1 MCGRARL
8 SSDYSELKIM
18 FRIPDDRP
26 APNFAPNW
34 NAAPTQS
41 LPIVRVDPGDG
52 RRSLDLAR
60 WGMIPPWWDKPAK
73 EFRMSTINAMSETVA
88 EKPLY
93 KSAFKSRRC
102 LVPFDSFYEWKVL
115 GPKEKQP
122 YAIALAD
129 KRPMAMA
136 GLWANW
142 KSPDGEQVRS
152 FTIMTTEPNELM
164 ATIHTR
170 MPVILAEAAWP
181 GWLGEVPAAEDELK
195 ALLVPLPAAQMVA
208 WPVSRD
214 VGNVR
219 NNRPDLV
226 EPIEHRP

>member
-26 APNFAPNW
+26 SPNFPPNW

-41 LPIVRVDPGDG
+41 LPIVRVDPGDAA
-52 RRSLDLAR
+52 RSLDLAR
-60 WGMIPPWWDKPAK
+60 WGMIPHWWDKPAK
-73 EFRMSTINAMSETVA
+73 EFRMSTINAMSETVT

-102 LVPFDSFYEWKVL
+102 LVPFDSFYEWKTL

-136 GLWANW
+136 GLWSNW
-142 KSPDGEQVRS
+142 KAPDGEQVRS

-181 GWLGEVPAAEDELK
+181 GWLGEVSAAEDELK
-195 ALLVPLPAAQMVA
+195 ALLVPFPAAQMVA
-208 WPVSRD
+208 WPVTRD
-214 VGNVR
+214 VGNVK

-226 EPIEHRP
+226 EPIAV